1 MQDTLASSA
10 SDMAAAGAFRFSTF
24 DVTRQVFYA
33 SKLSFGI
40 VNLKPIV
47 ENRQSSSDCQRY
59 NLNSIILTTSPIFVC
74 LHADVLVVPR
84 RLTPRL
90 SDLTPE
96 EVSDLFQ
103 SVQTIGK
110 TIEKATSAKSLTIA
124 CQVSV
129 RTLLSDLSC

>member
-1 MQDTLASSA
+1 
-10 SDMAAAGAFRFSTF
+10 MAAAGAFRFSTF

-47 ENRQSSSDCQRY
+47 ENRQSVLRPKVAHQC
-59 NLNSIILTTSPIFVC
+59 NLTCWLILFF
-74 LHADVLVVPR
+74 LHVDVLVVPR
-84 RLTPRL
+84 RLTPRM

-96 EVSDLFQ
+96 EVTDLFQ

-124 CQVSV
+124 CQVS
-129 RTLLSDLSC
+129 LSACLSSFWTD